1 MARFHKFT
9 GDKNMNEQQTI
20 EALERRITTADIENG
35 KLTKKLA
42 ENEQAVELAK
52 RSTDELFRLRDVEK
66 QNIILKKENEALTK
80 KLAHNTDVWKLVGQL
95 MQLVDYKE
103 VK

>member
-1 MARFHKFT
+1 MSSN
-9 GDKNMNEQQTI
+9 DQLTI
-20 EALERRITTADIENG
+20 EALERRISIADIENG

-42 ENEQAVELAK
+42 ENEQAIELAK
-52 RSTDELFRLRDVEK
+52 RSTDDLFRLRDVEK
-66 QNIILKKENEALTK
+66 QNIILKKENEALNRQ
-80 KLAHNTDVWKLVGQL
+80 LQHNTDVWKLVGQL